1 MVEVV
6 SFHYLLTLS
15 LYICK
20 SKSNSCNWEGNIV
33 FLDEGIECWK
43 VFCRCQICKRKDPGC
58 QNTFSYRCFAHSCDC
73 WDYRIYK
80 RKHYEDLNTNTVNSL
95 YSGHCRDLE
104 LVSSIARVRNSGSLY
119 QSNAC
124 NLFLPVLRIIGVSV
138 IAGCPQGESWL
149 YHPPCEQRPLHFST

>member
-1 MVEVV
+1 MTGVKHWKKWSKWLAFITCYLCHFIYVNQNQTRVIEREIL
-6 SFHYLLTLS
+6 SFWTRE
-15 LYICK
+15 
-20 SKSNSCNWEGNIV
+20 SNAEKFSA
-33 FLDEGIECWK
+33 
-43 VFCRCQICKRKDPGC
+43 RRQICKRKDPGC

-104 LVSSIARVRNSGSLY
+104 LVSSLARVRNSGSSF

-124 NLFLPVLRIIGVSV
+124 NLFLPGM
-138 IAGCPQGESWL
+138 
-149 YHPPCEQRPLHFST
+149 